1 MWEDVSTILKNFI
14 FVVLSGLLTL
24 LSGFLIALAKK
35 GFDWLSAKIDNI
47 KNVTA
52 QNKIK
57 AALNLLEEL
66 VKTTVTSLQ
75 QTLGDDIKES
85 IKNADGKYTREDLL
99 KLKDT
104 AIVSIKSQLKASTL
118 VLLNSAYENIDIL
131 IEDLIEAQVRNL
143 KIFEYD
149 MITE

>member
-1 MWEDVSTILKNFI
+1 MWNDVSPILKDFI
-14 FVVLSGLLTL
+14 FAVLSGLLTL

-52 QNKIK
+52 QNRIK
-57 AALNLLEEL
+57 AALGLLEDL

-104 AIVSIKSQLKASTL
+104 AIISIKSQLKASTL

-131 IEDLIEAQVRNL
+131 IEDLIEAQVRNM
-143 KIFEYD
+143 KIFEFD
-149 MITE
+149 MIGE

>member
-1 MWEDVSTILKNFI
+1 MWNDISPILKDFI
-14 FVVLSGLLTL
+14 FAVLSGLLTL

-52 QNKIK
+52 QNRIK
-57 AALNLLEEL
+57 AALGLLEDL

-104 AIVSIKSQLKASTL
+104 AIISIKSQLKASTL

-131 IEDLIEAQVRNL
+131 IEDLIEAQVRNM
-143 KIFEYD
+143 KIFEFD
-149 MITE
+149 MIGE

>member
-1 MWEDVSTILKNFI
+1 MWDDVSPILKDFI
-14 FVVLSGLLTL
+14 FALLSGLLTL

-57 AALNLLEEL
+57 AALSLLEEL

-85 IKNADGKYTREDLL
+85 IKNADGKYTRDDLL

-104 AIVSIKSQLKASTL
+104 AIISIKSQLKASTL

-143 KIFEYD
+143 KVFKSD
-149 MITE
+149 MIGE

>member
-1 MWEDVSTILKNFI
+1 MWNDVSPILKDFI
-14 FVVLSGLLTL
+14 FAVLSGLLTL

-52 QNKIK
+52 QNRIK
-57 AALNLLEEL
+57 AALGLLEDL

-104 AIVSIKSQLKASTL
+104 AIISIKSQLKASTL
-118 VLLNSAYENIDIL
+118 VLLNSAYENIDVL

>member
-1 MWEDVSTILKNFI
+1 MWNDISPILKDFI
-14 FVVLSGLLTL
+14 FGIFSALLTL

-52 QNKIK
+52 QNRIK
-57 AALNLLEEL
+57 AALSLLEDL

-104 AIVSIKSQLKASTL
+104 AIISIKSQLKASTL

-131 IEDLIEAQVRNL
+131 IEDLIEAQVRNM

>member
-1 MWEDVSTILKNFI
+1 MWNDVSPILKDFI
-14 FVVLSGLLTL
+14 FAVLSGLLTL

-52 QNKIK
+52 QNRIK
-57 AALNLLEEL
+57 AALSLLEEL

-104 AIVSIKSQLKASTL
+104 AIISIKSQLKASTL

-131 IEDLIEAQVRNL
+131 IEDLIEAQVRNM
-143 KIFEYD
+143 KIFEFD
-149 MITE
+149 MIGE

>member
-1 MWEDVSTILKNFI
+1 MWNDVSPILKDFI
-14 FVVLSGLLTL
+14 FGIFSGLLTL

-52 QNKIK
+52 QNRIK
-57 AALNLLEEL
+57 AALGLLEDL

-104 AIVSIKSQLKASTL
+104 AIISIKSQLKASTL

-131 IEDLIEAQVRNL
+131 IEDLIEAQVRNM